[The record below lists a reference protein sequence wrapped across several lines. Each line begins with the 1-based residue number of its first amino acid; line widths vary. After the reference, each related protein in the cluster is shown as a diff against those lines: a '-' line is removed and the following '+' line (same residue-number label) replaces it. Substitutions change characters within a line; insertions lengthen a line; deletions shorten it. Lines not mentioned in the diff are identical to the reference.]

1 MFGDQYESSAN
12 NESAESIASES
23 SLTLQ
28 SAFHDHSL
36 CSEVVSKNGG
46 VVFPASTNDG
56 VPSNEDQAACSIR
69 NVKTVSRTQQDCR
82 KTLIIPFFLIGK
94 FASGIMWSGNY
105 RRSPIFIFSQA
116 CIVKKSDAAEKLG
129 RLFNM
134 SFRLVRTECKLL
146 RCVLQS
152 HGFLESN
159 NLFGKFNLL
168 WTGCHLKPSQLRLL
182 SDFHKVNHFPR
193 SYELTR
199 KDRLAKNVQRM
210 QRLKGL
216 RFFDF
221 VPASYILPEEFRELC
236 AGYLQDRGPYIVKPI
251 ASSRGRGIYIVSHPE
266 EIPYDEPVIV
276 SRYISNPFLL
286 DGFKFD
292 VRLYAA
298 VTSYEPLVVYLYEE
312 GLVRFATV
320 RYQYGAR
327 HLKTQCMHLTNYSV
341 NKRNFEFVQ
350 NDDANVEDFGNK
362 WSLGALLRYL
372 KSEGADVTGLMVR
385 IEDIIVKSF
394 LSVVGPIAS
403 ACNMFHAS
411 RSQCFELYGFDIIVD
426 ENFRPWLLEVNLS
439 PSLACDSPL
448 DFKVKSHML
457 TDLFNLVGLSC
468 HDPTRKTQGGMNSL
482 CVTAS
487 GETAVP
493 PRLPTYFVTA
503 EEYVATHSKTESH
516 SGENFKRKQYPSRS
530 SSNSSP
536 SENTN
541 SCLAGTDVSHLI
553 PNEMT
558 TDEARLMR
566 RLQEEASRAGGWL
579 RLLPSPH
586 AWEHYASLW
595 PNDSRTMYFS
605 GDRRSLNCGNAYNGN
620 VSLSTIV
627 NRHPGWN
634 PLVASAYSAAFAAYT
649 LNEITHR
656 LGRPQQ
662 PEHTGKEP
670 NIKEHLLL
678 ADTGPIKSAKANYL
692 HPNSSSIGMNL
703 FAHLRS
709 TGNDNEPTDHES
721 NYVFCNHAPDSISAT
736 RTTISLHNMTHTQ
749 MRQHL
754 QHGLNALRKPTSS
767 DVNSQR
773 VIACYMQTL
782 GRMPFFLRK
791 LGEQPVNLPGV
802 FIYPTKTPE
811 PNNHTEFL
819 TGKLRSSKIL
829 VISNK
834 CSHKQTIPRSNG
846 SLIDLNSP
854 SPETMHPTSR
864 PASALSDYSES
875 ASRKQ
880 VKVEVPPATGDS
892 TSITAA
898 HLSASQARHAFATYL
913 SRIQS
918 RLLAESSA
926 TGGHVQRNAK
936 SLRKESR
943 QIDALISFLRRAS
956 RSFSNPALQTVWGKQ
971 LGVHAR
977 STSSD
982 LRWSSRI
989 DVPDNKC
996 PLNERKRILANLLE
1010 KFIRI
1015 YQYETV
1021 MVTSPQVTGGSEEA
1035 MKSVEMEH
1043 FWKFVDNAS
1052 EQQLEALLTS
1062 YTRLHKSVSA
1072 FIGPERSETIPSSNS
1087 ATSSRRSS
1095 STWSKPE
1102 ESSIHCHSTD
1112 SGLASSMECNSTV
1125 DPTPDLT
1132 VSSVSAV
1139 SSRKTPV
1146 ASSHKTVAPVHTS
1159 KPASTTKLFSWSI
1172 CCARLKS
1179 VSPECEEPSDKII
1192 KRPLVPDVLCT
1203 NKPAPWCVHASKTSH
1218 SDTRQCRSKTKNIS
1232 SSCLSPK
1239 RSQNSSFSQHPNTRI
1254 GDCSKIV
1261 NRQSHTA
1268 VLQTENSCQTA
1279 GAKISQHFNRPRNKS
1294 RVRPRS
1300 TQNRRQ
1306 APVFSTRQPLSSSA
1320 SKTRIRSRSRPH
1332 APHQS
1337 SRPMV
1342 SLCKIKS
1349 VKSSTTTN
1357 EVSVAEGVNNRN
1369 YIANPQHVGQ
1379 TVDKVEYSCASEK
1392 PNGDPSSQLPHLSH
1406 CVTRRPL
1413 STTSRSW
1420 TPDHGYYSPY
1430 PYLDNLRPMVE
1441 SLHPLRRCHSHR
1453 TVHSNRTTSSV
1464 TPNSAQ
1470 SSRTCSIRRM
1480 HPS

>member
-1 MFGDQYESSAN
+1 MFDDQYESSAN

-28 SAFHDHSL
+28 SAFHDRSL

-46 VVFPASTNDG
+46 VVFPASTNDS
-56 VPSNEDQAACSIR
+56 VQSNEDQTTYSIR
-69 NVKTVSRTQQDCR
+69 SVKTVSRTQQDCR
-82 KTLIIPFFLIGK
+82 KALILPFFLIGK
-94 FASGIMWSGNY
+94 SASGIMWSGNY

-116 CIVKKSDAAEKLG
+116 CIAKKSDAAEKLG

-134 SFRLVRTECKLL
+134 SFKLVRTECKLL

-216 RFFDF
+216 RHFDF

-320 RYQYGAR
+320 RYQYGMR
-327 HLKTQCMHLTNYSV
+327 HLKIQCMHLTNYSV
-341 NKRNFEFVQ
+341 NKKNFEFVQ

-482 CVTAS
+482 CVTAT

-503 EEYVATHSKTESH
+503 EEYVATHLKTESH
-516 SGENFKRKQYPSRS
+516 SRENFKLKQYPSRS

-536 SENTN
+536 SECAT
-541 SCLAGTDVSHLI
+541 SRLSGTDVSNLI

-558 TDEARLMR
+558 ADEARLMR

-605 GDRRSLNCGNAYNGN
+605 GDRRSFNCSSAYNGN
-620 VSLSTIV
+620 VSVSTIT
-627 NRHPGWN
+627 NRYPGWN
-634 PLVASAYSAAFAAYT
+634 PLVASAYAAAFAAYT

-656 LGRPQQ
+656 LGWPQQ
-662 PEHTGKEP
+662 PEHTVKEP
-670 NIKEHLLL
+670 NIKEHSLL

-721 NYVFCNHAPDSISAT
+721 NYVFCNHAPNSISVT
-736 RTTISLHNMTHTQ
+736 RTTIPLHNMSHTQ

-754 QHGLNALRKPTSS
+754 QHGLNALRKSTSS
-767 DVNSQR
+767 EDNSQR
-773 VIACYMQTL
+773 VISCYMQTL

-802 FIYPTKTPE
+802 FLYPTKTPE
-811 PNNHTEFL
+811 PSNHSKIL
-819 TGKLRSSKIL
+819 TGSIRSSKIP

-834 CSHKQTIPRSNG
+834 CAHKQIISKSNG

-854 SPETMHPTSR
+854 SPETMPCPCRS
-864 PASALSDYSES
+864 ASALSVYSEPVS
-875 ASRKQ
+875 GKQ
-880 VKVEVPPATGDS
+880 VRVEVPPATGDS
-892 TSITAA
+892 SSITAA
-898 HLSASQARHAFATYL
+898 HLSASQARYAFAAYL

-918 RLLAESSA
+918 RLLAESSI
-926 TGGHVQRNAK
+926 TGGQIQRNAK

-956 RSFSNPALQTVWGKQ
+956 CSLSNPALQMVWGKQ
-971 LGVHAR
+971 PKVHTR

-982 LRWSSRI
+982 LRWSSSI
-989 DVPDNKC
+989 GVPDNKC

-1021 MVTSPQVTGGSEEA
+1021 MITSPHVTTGSDKA
-1035 MKSVEMEH
+1035 KKSVEMEH
-1043 FWKFVDNAS
+1043 FWKFVGSAS

-1072 FIGPERSETIPSSNS
+1072 FISQERKETTPSSNS
-1087 ATSSRRSS
+1087 ATFSRRASS
-1095 STWSKPE
+1095 NWSKLE

-1112 SGLASSMECNSTV
+1112 SGLASSMECNSIV
-1125 DPTPDLT
+1125 DPTLNLT

-1139 SSRKTPV
+1139 SSRKTSV
-1146 ASSHKTVAPVHTS
+1146 VSSPKTDSPVHTS
-1159 KPASTTKLFSWSI
+1159 KPTSTTKLLSWSI

-1179 VSPECEEPSDKII
+1179 VSPECEEPSDKIV
-1192 KRPLVPDVLCT
+1192 KRPLVPDILYT
-1203 NKPAPWCVHASKTSH
+1203 HKPAPGCVHASKTLQ
-1218 SDTRQCRSKTKNIS
+1218 SDTKQFRLKTKNIS

-1239 RSQNSSFSQHPNTRI
+1239 RSQNSSFSQHPNIRI
-1254 GDCSKIV
+1254 GDGSKII
-1261 NRQSHTA
+1261 NRQSYMA
-1268 VLQTENSCQTA
+1268 VSQTENSCQTA
-1279 GAKISQHFNRPRNKS
+1279 GAKISQRFSRPRNNS

-1320 SKTRIRSRSRPH
+1320 NKTRIRSRTLPH
-1332 APHQS
+1332 APHQF
-1337 SRPMV
+1337 SRSMV

-1349 VKSSTTTN
+1349 VKPSTKAN
-1357 EVSVAEGVNNRN
+1357 EASVAEGVNSRN
-1369 YIANPQHVGQ
+1369 YIANPEYVDQ
-1379 TVDKVEYSCASEK
+1379 TVDKIQYSCASEK
-1392 PNGDPSSQLPHLSH
+1392 SNGDPPSQLPNLSH

-1420 TPDHGYYSPY
+1420 TPIHGYYSPY
-1430 PYLDNLRPMVE
+1430 PYLDDLRPMVE
-1441 SLHPLRRCHSHR
+1441 SLRPLRRCHSHR
-1453 TVHSNRTTSSV
+1453 TVQSNCTTSSV

-1470 SSRTCSIRRM
+1470 SSRTCSIRRI